1 MYRRALSHDWVITGL
16 IGTCCPSVAQHVYWI
31 HAHISVSHLPLIGR
45 SDLEHLKTYVDEM
58 LQVRGLPSLPAVP
71 ALGLPDMPQ
80 IALPASAESLVA
92 PIPAPRPQASCLT
105 PFSCFLHFSY
115 AP

>member
-1 MYRRALSHDWVITGL
+1 M
-16 IGTCCPSVAQHVYWI
+16 I
-31 HAHISVSHLPLIGR
+31 HEL
-45 SDLEHLKTYVDEM
+45 

-92 PIPAPRPQASCLT
+92 PIPAPRPQASLPSHSVPPALILCSQQNSPT
-105 PFSCFLHFSY
+105 TDTFLLEECK
-115 AP
+115 AM